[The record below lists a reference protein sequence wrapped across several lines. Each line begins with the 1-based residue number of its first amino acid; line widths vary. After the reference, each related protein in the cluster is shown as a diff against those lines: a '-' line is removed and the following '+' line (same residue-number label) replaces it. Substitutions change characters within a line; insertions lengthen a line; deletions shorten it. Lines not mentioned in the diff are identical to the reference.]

1 MTQKIPSSTLA
12 RQTQIQA
19 VAGGAVNSPAATLSG
34 YWGLDQTL
42 TGSINGNAGTAT
54 ALATTR
60 KIAGQDFNGTQDVS
74 FNSDAVSEGSTNQY
88 FTTTRAR
95 GAIATPS
102 VASASGGGNL
112 TYNSTSGVLT
122 FTPPDLSGY
131 LTTSSASSTYA
142 PKASPEFTG
151 TVGTQ
156 NLTVSSQGNG
166 TSYALSLANGTYKW
180 ANTINGSNNLA
191 WNAIYVGTDYGSKMV
206 LKPSGDL
213 SIEGAYYGDGSHLTG
228 ISAPVTSVNG
238 QTGDAK
244 VFGLYENNSGSPIY
258 RSSNYYYKG
267 IELTGTYVGDYFSG
281 TGFNFTGMTVRGF
294 TSAVYSYG
302 GCCGGGAAGWSTTF
316 YLDFTQAFCDAYM
329 PGYTPRELR
338 YVVVKQTGYTVAWQ
352 GQPQTAT
359 WTGNNP
365 NVGHTEVITTYT
377 PAVSTASAY
386 ITFNSENIV
395 FINGRYSPTAW
406 TSTLTI
412 SAYFA
417 Y

>member
-12 RQTQIQA
+12 RQTRIQA

-42 TGSINGNAGTAT
+42 TGSINGNANTAT
-54 ALATTR
+54 TLQYTR
-60 KIAGQDFNGTQDVS
+60 KIAGQDFNGGQDVS

-88 FTTTRAR
+88 FTTSRAR

-180 ANTINGSNNLA
+180 ANTINSSNNLA

-206 LKPSGDL
+206 LKPTGDL

-228 ISAPVTSVNG
+228 ISAPVTSVNTL
-238 QTGDAK
+238 TGA
-244 VFGLYENNSGSPIY
+244 VVVSSLYDGVSGSY
-258 RSSNYYYKG
+258 RSTQNFYKSVN
-267 IELTGTYVGDYFSG
+267 LTGTYVGDYFSG
-281 TGFNFTGMTVRGF
+281 TGLNYTGMTVRGF
-294 TSAVYSYG
+294 TSAVYSS
-302 GCCGGGAAGWSTTF
+302 CCGGGGVGWSTTF
-316 YLDFTQAFCDAYM
+316 YLDFTQAFCDVYM
-329 PGYTPRELR
+329 PGYTPREIR
-338 YVVVKQTGYTVAWQ
+338 HVVVKQTGYAVAWV
-352 GQPQTAT
+352 GQAQTAT
-359 WTGNNP
+359 WAITGGLSVPTQTISTQN
-365 NVGHTEVITTYT
+365 
-377 PAVSTASAY
+377 AWSSTASAY
-386 ITFNSENIV
+386 ITFNSGDIV
-395 FINGRYSPTAW
+395 FVNGRYSPTAW
-406 TSTLTI
+406 TSTLTVYV
-412 SAYFA
+412 YFA